1 MLRLFCQ
8 KNILS
13 LKILGSLYIFH
24 PITGGVGLLL
34 YLVSVLRAKA
44 PVSFSGSL
52 RMTAISEVE
61 GKDRYVS
68 HNDSNLWR
76 HKKQRAYSSTCLL
89 HSKMLPR
96 WEKIDEILRERKR
109 SQRSFFFFLSNHVWI
124 DALKVAF
131 FQQRK

>member
-1 MLRLFCQ
+1 MLYVVLSRTF
-8 KNILS
+8 IL
-13 LKILGSLYIFH
+13 LKILHCNIFH
-24 PITGGVGLLL
+24 PIIVCVGFVALW
-34 YLVSVLRAKA
+34 RAKA

-76 HKKQRAYSSTCLL
+76 HKKQRAYSTCLL

-96 WEKIDEILRERKR
+96 WEKIDEILREKKKR
-109 SQRSFFFFLSNHVWI
+109 SQRSLSLSNHVWI

-131 FQQRK
+131 F